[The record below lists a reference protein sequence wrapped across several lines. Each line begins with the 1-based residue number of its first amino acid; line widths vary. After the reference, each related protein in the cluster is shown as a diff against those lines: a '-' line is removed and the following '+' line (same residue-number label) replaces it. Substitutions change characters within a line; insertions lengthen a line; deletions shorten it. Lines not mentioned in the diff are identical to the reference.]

1 MLYPIGCRW
10 QGIAKRQYLQKKLA
24 KRTVNK
30 TCSLIQK
37 GSNPVLNVAFAGAV
51 KARKTHQTLHTRAFQ
66 SIPINSHSVPNQNR
80 QSACRAVQVKVHRP

>member
-1 MLYPIGCRW
+1 
-10 QGIAKRQYLQKKLA
+10 LQKKIA

-51 KARKTHQTLHTRAFQ
+51 KARKTHQTLHTTAFQ
-66 SIPINSHSVPNQNR
+66 SIPINSHSIPNQNR
-80 QSACRAVQVKVHRP
+80 QSACQGVQIKVPHL